1 MGKLKSL
8 PNRLASLPSRLSTFQ
23 TGEQGRQDAA
33 PWRKVRKFARV
44 GPCELREPSLRPWR
58 AFE

>member
-33 PWRKVRKFARV
+33 PWRK
-44 GPCELREPSLRPWR
+44 WYNTTQ
-58 AFE
+58 